1 MQWKKS
7 IRNKQGFTLVE
18 VLVAFSCVGI
28 SCLLLVPLASTLQRL
43 QKPLYYNE
51 DRIAIAQLRVLL
63 VQSRALS
70 IQEEA
75 LLFTYRKK
83 EQRLVFDIFLQ
94 DVDSLQFQKR
104 KECMYVIW
112 TRNKHRQEALLACE

>member
-75 LLFTYRKK
+75 LVFTYRKK
-83 EQRLVFDIFLQ
+83 EQRLVFGSKASGTKGW
-94 DVDSLQFQKR
+94 V
-104 KECMYVIW
+104 
-112 TRNKHRQEALLACE
+112 